1 MVYSKTRRNH
11 MKRCSIIFHSV
22 CGNTY
27 IIASAFQEAL
37 KKRGLDARLYRVDDP
52 DHHIWANKLEIANEF
67 YEEILELPIAN
78 SETLLKSDLIILGSP
93 TYFANMSAEMKQFID
108 YSSIYFDDGKLTG
121 KYFACFTSCSYAT
134 GGGMLCLQS
143 LIHYAQH
150 MGLIHI
156 PLGRQV
162 DHIDSK
168 QPVSGILHCSGR
180 ESNVRPSDKLGKAL
194 EYYADI
200 LAEAVR

>member
-1 MVYSKTRRNH
+1 

-37 KKRGLDARLYRVDDP
+37 KERGLDARLYRVDDP

-121 KYFACFTSCSYAT
+121 KYFACFTSCSYAI

-180 ESNVRPSDKLGKAL
+180 ESNIRPSDKLGKAL

-200 LAEAVR
+200 LVEAVR

>member
-1 MVYSKTRRNH
+1 
-11 MKRCSIIFHSV
+11 
-22 CGNTY
+22 
-27 IIASAFQEAL
+27 
-37 KKRGLDARLYRVDDP
+37 
-52 DHHIWANKLEIANEF
+52 
-67 YEEILELPIAN
+67 
-78 SETLLKSDLIILGSP
+78 
-93 TYFANMSAEMKQFID
+93 
-108 YSSIYFDDGKLTG
+108 
-121 KYFACFTSCSYAT
+121 
-134 GGGMLCLQS
+134 
-143 LIHYAQH
+143 

>member
-1 MVYSKTRRNH
+1 

-37 KKRGLDARLYRVDDP
+37 KERGLDARLYRVDDP

-121 KYFACFTSCSYAT
+121 KYFACFTSCSYAI

-180 ESNVRPSDKLGKAL
+180 ESNIRPSDKLGKAL

>member
-1 MVYSKTRRNH
+1 

-22 CGNTY
+22 CGNNY
-27 IIASAFQEAL
+27 IIASAFRDSLQEQ
-37 KKRGLDARLYRVDDP
+37 GLDARLYRVDDP
-52 DHHIWANKLEIANEF
+52 DLHIWANKLEISNEF
-67 YEEILELPIAN
+67 YEDILALPEAK

-121 KYFACFTSCSYAT
+121 KYFACFTSCSHPI
-134 GGGMLCLQS
+134 GGGTLCLQS
-143 LIHYAQH
+143 MIHYAQH
-150 MGLIHI
+150 MGLNHI

-162 DHIDSK
+162 DHIDEK

-180 ESNVRPSDKLGKAL
+180 ESSIRPSDKLGAAIDF
-194 EYYADI
+194 YAKI
-200 LAEAVR
+200 LADTIGT